1 MNPLRLIRL
10 VAWGSIAVLTVALA
24 YLLLAPQKDSGSG
37 VAAIGGPFRLA
48 AADGGLVDSEQLKG
62 RPFALFFGF
71 THCPDI
77 CPTSMLEITNDMV
90 ALGERAKDFHVYFI
104 TVDPARDDA
113 KLLKEYTGSFDPRII
128 GLVPKDEAELAA
140 IAKSYRAIYRKVETP
155 SGYTMDHTAT
165 IYLMDAKGG
174 FFGTLDTK
182 ETPAVRQAKLTRL
195 LAAK

>member
-1 MNPLRLIRL
+1 MNALRLIRL
-10 VAWGSIAVLTVALA
+10 VAWGSITVLTLALA

-48 AADGGLVDSEQLKG
+48 AADGSLVDSEKLKG
-62 RPFALFFGF
+62 KPFALFFGF

-77 CPTSMLEITNDMV
+77 CPTSMMEVTNDLA
-90 ALGERAKDFHVYFI
+90 ALGDKARDFRVYFV

-165 IYLMDAKGG
+165 IYLMGAKGG